1 MISNIGIYPNFAKQ
15 NSINLS
21 KNVIE
26 WLLEKNIKV
35 FLTEDKAMTLDLP
48 ELGLNWTGFIKQ
60 SDIIVILGG
69 DGTLL
74 KVARKVAPN
83 ETPLL
88 GVNLGN
94 LGFLTEVEVP
104 ELFDALTK
112 VLNNDFVIE
121 KRMMLEATVL
131 KHNIEFQNFIAL
143 NDVVVT
149 KGPFARLVHLE
160 VYVNNEYIETYPAD
174 GLIVSSPTGST
185 AYSLSAGGPIV
196 NPNVDLLLITP
207 ICPHTLHSR
216 SIIISEDEKIR
227 VVIKADHR
235 DIMLTMDGQQGFKLR
250 PNDEVIVKKANCY
263 TKLIRLKKRS
273 FYEVLRKK
281 ISRRDSD

>member
-15 NSINLS
+15 HSINLS
-21 KNVIE
+21 KKVIE

-48 ELGLNWTGFIKQ
+48 ELGLNWMGFIKQ

-74 KVARKVAPN
+74 KVARKVAPD
-83 ETPLL
+83 EIPLL

-104 ELFDALTK
+104 ELFNALTR

-131 KHNIEFQNFIAL
+131 KHDIEFQNFIAL

-149 KGPFARLVHLE
+149 KGPFARLVHLK

-235 DIMLTMDGQQGFKLR
+235 DIMLTMDGQQGFKLQ
-250 PNDEVIVKKANCY
+250 PNDEVIVKKASCY

>member
-21 KNVIE
+21 KKVIE
-26 WLLEKNIKV
+26 WLLERNIKV

-48 ELGLNWTGFIKQ
+48 ELGLNWIDFIKQ

-83 ETPLL
+83 EIPLL

-104 ELFDALTK
+104 ELFNALIR
-112 VLNNDFVIE
+112 VLNDDFVIE

-131 KHNIEFQNFIAL
+131 KDDIEFQNFIAL

-149 KGPFARLVHLE
+149 KGPFARLVHLK
-160 VYVNNEYIETYPAD
+160 VYVNDEYIETYPAD

-185 AYSLSAGGPIV
+185 AYSLSAGGPII
-196 NPNVDLLLITP
+196 NPNVNLLLITP

-227 VVIKADHR
+227 IVIKSDHR
-235 DIMLTMDGQQGFKLR
+235 DIMLTMDGQQGFKLQ
-250 PNDEVIVKKANCY
+250 PNDEVIIKKANYY
-263 TKLIRLKKRS
+263 TKLIRLKQRS

-281 ISRRDSD
+281 ISKRDSD